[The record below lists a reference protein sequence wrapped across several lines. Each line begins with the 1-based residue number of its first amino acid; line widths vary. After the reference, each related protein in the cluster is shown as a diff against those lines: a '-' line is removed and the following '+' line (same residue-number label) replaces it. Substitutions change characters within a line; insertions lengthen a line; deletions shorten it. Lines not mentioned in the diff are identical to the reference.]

1 MSAIW
6 LCMLLILHLTFTNL
20 PPSAPVQAAPQ
31 PRQMWWGMID
41 PELST
46 WFARIPEEEG
56 EDGLPVMWN
65 WSWRGF
71 WAALTC
77 QPLVQEAA
85 DAPRL

>member
-1 MSAIW
+1 MSTIW

-20 PPSAPVQAAPQ
+20 PLSVPVQATPQ

-41 PELST
+41 PELSS
-46 WFARIPEEEG
+46 WFAHIPD
-56 EDGLPVMWN
+56 EDANSSLPVLWN
-65 WSWRGF
+65 WSWRSF
-71 WAALTC
+71 WAALTR

>member
-1 MSAIW
+1 MISI
-6 LCMLLILHLTFTNL
+6 LLSLLLSLQLTFTNTPSSQPPL
-20 PPSAPVQAAPQ
+20 PDVQ
-31 PRQMWWGMID
+31 PRLMWWGMID

-56 EDGLPVMWN
+56 ENRLPVMWN

-71 WAALTC
+71 WAALTR

>member
-1 MSAIW
+1 MSTIW

-20 PPSAPVQAAPQ
+20 PPSVPVQAPPQ

-41 PELST
+41 PELSS
-46 WFARIPEEEG
+46 WFAHIPD
-56 EDGLPVMWN
+56 EDANSSLPVLRN
-65 WSWRGF
+65 WSRRSF
-71 WAALTC
+71 WAALTR

>member
-41 PELST
+41 PPGSPASRRRRAKT
-46 WFARIPEEEG
+46 GCR
-56 EDGLPVMWN
+56 
-65 WSWRGF
+65 
-71 WAALTC
+71 
-77 QPLVQEAA
+77 
-85 DAPRL
+85 